1 MVIEAL
7 YDSDVELSEEEEA
20 EFSELIPVRGRITY
34 SNASLD
40 IAGLVRRL
48 KIGDLVVPQ
57 IGKGDDGLEVT
68 PFQRGFVWTKQQ
80 MDSFVESMLLGYPT
94 PSLFFVNQ
102 GDGKMIV
109 LDGQQRLE
117 TLRMFYDGLYR
128 DKVYRLALKGSQFDK
143 KSYVELE
150 ADSRRYLDNTY
161 LSVTVIRLESSPHA
175 VEAVYDVFA
184 RLNSGGTKLTPHEIR
199 MALYNGPLMQMV
211 DELNHDS
218 SWRKIY
224 GGPINR
230 RFRDHELVL
239 RIIALYMCEENYKKP
254 LGGFLNTFSA
264 EYRFSSEENL
274 KEESR
279 LFIQVAELYAEL
291 DNPTLFSTSER
302 KQLNTSKADSL
313 MVGAMRYIAR
323 GGDITADKASRV
335 LTSLEQ
341 DEKYVS
347 SISQATSDETNVHLR
362 ISRVLSEYE
371 NA

>member
-1 MVIEAL
+1 MFAEAL
-7 YDSDVELSEEEEA
+7 FDSDTELSEEEEA
-20 EFSELIPVRGRITY
+20 EFNDLIPVRGRITY
-34 SNASLD
+34 SSASLD

-48 KIGDLVVPQ
+48 KTGDIVVPQ
-57 IGKGDDGLEVT
+57 IGKADEGLEVT
-68 PFQRGFVWTKQQ
+68 PFQRGFVWSKQQ

-117 TLRMFYDGLYR
+117 TLRMFYDGIYR

-150 ADSRRYLDNTY
+150 ADSRRFLDNSY

-211 DELNHDS
+211 DELNHDP
-218 SWRKIY
+218 SWRKLY
-224 GGPINR
+224 GGPLNR

-239 RIIALYMCEENYKKP
+239 RIIALYMCEKEYKKP

-264 EYRFSSEENL
+264 EHRFSSAENL
-274 KEESR
+274 LEESR
-279 LFIQVAELYAEL
+279 LFSQVAGLYAEL
-291 DNPTLFSTSER
+291 NNPTIFSTSER

-313 MVGAMRYIAR
+313 MIGAMRYIAN
-323 GGDITADKASRV
+323 GGKITPAKAAQV
-335 LTSLEQ
+335 LATLEQ
-341 DEKYVS
+341 DDGYVT
-347 SISQATSDETNVHLR
+347 SISQATSDEPNVHLR
-362 ISRVLSEYE
+362 IAAVLNGFSNE
-371 NA
+371 